1 MHDNKVVIITGGS
14 EGLGKGVAKV
24 FAEAGWDLVLV
35 ARSGDKLAAVA
46 NELATAP
53 GRVLPIATD
62 ISKSAEVQSMVEQAL
77 QTFGRVDVLIN
88 NAAIDYPAS
97 IEELSVEQ
105 WDKVIGV
112 NLSGVFYASKAVFP
126 VMKRQQSGYI
136 VNVSS
141 VAGRKGWPNATAYCA
156 SKFAL
161 TGFTQALNGEGK
173 GHNIRSSVVYPGG
186 MDTEW
191 HQERHPE
198 FLDTEDVGR
207 FLLHMVTQD
216 LRFVVN
222 EAVITPLTE
231 QGYP

>member
-1 MHDNKVVIITGGS
+1 MQENRVVIITGGS
-14 EGLGKGVAKV
+14 EGLGKGVARV
-24 FAEAGWDLVLV
+24 FALAGWDLVLV
-35 ARSGDKLAAVA
+35 ARNREKLNGVA
-46 NELATAP
+46 EALATNG
-53 GRVLPIATD
+53 GRVLAIPTD
-62 ISKSAEVQSMVEQAL
+62 VSKADEVQAMVAQTLE
-77 QTFGRVDVLIN
+77 TFGRVDVLIN
-88 NAAIDYPAS
+88 NAAIDFPGS

-112 NLSGVFYASKAVFP
+112 NLSGCFYAAKAVFP
-126 VMKRQQSGYI
+126 AMKHQQSGYI
-136 VNVSS
+136 VNISS

-173 GHNIRSSVVYPGG
+173 AHNIRCSVVYPGG
-186 MDTEW
+186 MDTGW

-198 FLDTEDVGR
+198 FLDTEDVGH

-216 LRFVVN
+216 PRFVVN